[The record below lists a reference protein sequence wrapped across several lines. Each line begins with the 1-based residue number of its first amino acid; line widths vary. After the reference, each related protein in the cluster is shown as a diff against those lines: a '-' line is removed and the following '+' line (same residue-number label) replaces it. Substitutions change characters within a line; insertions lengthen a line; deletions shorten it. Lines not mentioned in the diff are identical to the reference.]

1 MFERL
6 SALSYRS
13 RLLVLVVTTAAILV
27 MINIQIANKQDILE
41 NGHTLLLQLAPRDP
55 RSLLQGDYMA
65 LRYAMTDEVAHAA
78 KAAKI
83 SDGRV
88 IVEPGPD
95 KAAGFVAL
103 YQGQALAQGQRILR
117 FRRRGESV
125 RLASDAYFFE
135 EGQWQ
140 TYADARYGELRVDSH
155 GDAVL
160 VGLRDREG
168 RRLGPGLH

>member
-1 MFERL
+1 MLERL

-13 RLLVLVVTTAAILV
+13 RLLILVGTTAAILV
-27 MINIQIANKQDILE
+27 MVNIQIMNKQKILQ
-41 NGHTLLLQLAPRDP
+41 NGDTLLLQLAPRDP

-65 LRYAMTDEVAHAA
+65 LRYAMTTEVAQAA
-78 KAAKI
+78 KQAQL
-83 SDGRV
+83 SDGRI
-88 IVEPGPD
+88 IVEIKQD
-95 KAAGFVAL
+95 KQASFIGL
-103 YQGQALAQGQRILR
+103 YEGQVLAQGQRILR

-135 EGQWQ
+135 EGQWK
-140 TYADARYGELRVDSH
+140 TYAEARYGELRVDSR

-160 VGLRDREG
+160 IGVRDSEG

>member
-1 MFERL
+1 
-6 SALSYRS
+6 
-13 RLLVLVVTTAAILV
+13 
-27 MINIQIANKQDILE
+27 
-41 NGHTLLLQLAPRDP
+41 
-55 RSLLQGDYMA
+55 MA
-65 LRYAMTDEVAHAA
+65 LRYAMADEVAQAA
-78 KAAKI
+78 KAAQI
-83 SDGRV
+83 SDGRI

-95 KAAGFVAL
+95 EAAGFVAL

-135 EGQWQ
+135 EGQWK